1 MRWFI
6 VVLVSL
12 FVLGCAPI
20 QKGDYVT
27 YTSQDYIF
35 IDNSFIDKSID
46 CIYLGMMKQGDLNV
60 LYCSG
65 INYASSPVEGFIFEH
80 EYNSYNERFFGSTLS
95 FKTKKSITF
104 KCNSETIDDS
114 ATSGKEYINCMIPK
128 AVFDLHYYMMSS
140 SEDILGVFRAPV
152 GNHKVYYGVID
163 AEGKALLD
171 QFHKDIREN
180 TKTKWKKKKL

>member
-1 MRWFI
+1 MRSYFI
-6 VVLVSL
+6 VLLSL
-12 FVLGCAPI
+12 FVVGCAPI

-27 YTSQDYIF
+27 YTSRDYIF
-35 IDNSFIDKSID
+35 IDNNFIDKSID
-46 CIYLGMMKQGDLNV
+46 CIYLGLMKQGDLNV
-60 LYCSG
+60 MYCSG
-65 INYASSPVEGFIFEH
+65 VNYASLPVEGFIFEH
-80 EYNSYNERFFGSTLS
+80 EYNSYDERFFGSTLS

-114 ATSGKEYINCMIPK
+114 ATSGREYINCMVPK
-128 AVFDLHYYMMSS
+128 AVFDLHYYMMNSV
-140 SEDILGVFRAPV
+140 EDIHGIFRAPV
-152 GNHKVYYGVID
+152 GNHKVYHGVID